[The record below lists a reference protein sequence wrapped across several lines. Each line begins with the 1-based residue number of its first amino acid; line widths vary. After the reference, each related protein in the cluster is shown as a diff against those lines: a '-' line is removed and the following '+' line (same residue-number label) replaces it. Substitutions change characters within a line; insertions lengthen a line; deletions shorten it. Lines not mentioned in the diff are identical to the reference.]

1 MGLPIMVLEAKAL
14 LNVLRTLGDR
24 IQGHRIDANI
34 DSMVLLNAWMNQGSH
49 SRELNLV
56 LKDIFDFVLGH
67 DLVLNLVFIKS
78 KNNIADG
85 PSRLLRK
92 SDASL
97 ALCTWETIQ
106 FVFGASGSHD

>member
-1 MGLPIMVLEAKAL
+1 MTKSY
-14 LNVLRTLGDR
+14 RST
-24 IQGHRIDANI
+24 
-34 DSMVLLNAWMNQGSH
+34 LNAWMNQGTH
-49 SRELNLV
+49 SRELDLV

-67 DLVLNLVFIKS
+67 DLVLNLVFVKS

-97 ALCTWETIQ
+97 APCTWETIQ
-106 FVFGASGSHD
+106 FVFLVVAGVTRLI